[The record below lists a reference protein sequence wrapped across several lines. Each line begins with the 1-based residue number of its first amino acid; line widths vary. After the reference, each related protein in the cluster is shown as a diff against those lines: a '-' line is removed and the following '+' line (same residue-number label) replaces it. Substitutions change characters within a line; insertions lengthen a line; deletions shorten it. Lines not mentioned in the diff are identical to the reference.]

1 MCVISVNPLLILK
14 IKILPEI
21 QEFLCCLV
29 IKSAY
34 NLMCP
39 FQEVCSRF
47 AQILFIRS
55 HSSILPASHKK
66 CFHRIWWPMTSHQ
79 EATAD
84 SYLSK
89 LPDKQRGGTFMSH
102 LPSLGLSLPM
112 FSSFFPPDGHSGGIR
127 KMLHLERQVRRW
139 KRKRKLCFCD
149 CCFPLGIATAA
160 FISSRWHF
168 RRTRLGSSPDP
179 PAVTPVAA
187 VTSTFLLIRIIWLA
201 LIRCFDNPEG
211 QRAVSLLIQS
221 SGACRARP
229 PWPSANC
236 GYWLIALVNI
246 YWGCCACADVRP
258 LRLCVTFQWC
268 L

>member
-149 CCFPLGIATAA
+149 CCFPLGIAKAA

-168 RRTRLGSSPDP
+168 RRTRPGPLP
-179 PAVTPVAA
+179 
-187 VTSTFLLIRIIWLA
+187 
-201 LIRCFDNPEG
+201 
-211 QRAVSLLIQS
+211 
-221 SGACRARP
+221 RP
-229 PWPSANC
+229 PSGDPGGGRDLDISSYPNHLISA
-236 GYWLIALVNI
+236 YQMLWQTRRTKSRLPPYSIKWRLPRSA
-246 YWGCCACADVRP
+246 P
-258 LRLCVTFQWC
+258 LTFS
-268 L
+268 